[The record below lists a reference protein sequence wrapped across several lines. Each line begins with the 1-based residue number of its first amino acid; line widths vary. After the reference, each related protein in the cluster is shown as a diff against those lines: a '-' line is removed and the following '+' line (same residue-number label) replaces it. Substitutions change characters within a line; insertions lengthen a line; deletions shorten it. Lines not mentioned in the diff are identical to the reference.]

1 MKTPGGTTLNMQ
13 SILQSRRD
21 AAMQRRTD
29 VVALAV
35 GMFVLWSALSA
46 WLGVHA
52 LPYPWTTFARLGSL
66 LGDPGFYPH
75 VAETGK
81 AFAAALVLAVLGGTV
96 LGIMLGVRRL
106 AGDVMEPV
114 LIALYSVPKISLYPI
129 ILLIFGLGISAK
141 IAFGVIHGII
151 PIVLFTMTAVRNIRP
166 VFLRCIKVHRMSP
179 GRAAWQ
185 VLIPAAIPE
194 VVAGLRIGFAL
205 TLLGTLLGE
214 MFASQRGL
222 GHMLMMAIER
232 HDVALIMALAVL
244 LFAFATL
251 ASLLLLWWDRHLR
264 KGWQRGD

>member
-1 MKTPGGTTLNMQ
+1 MKSPTGTTVNMQ
-13 SILQSRRD
+13 AILQSRGD
-21 AAMQRRTD
+21 SALQRRID
-29 VVALAV
+29 VLLLVL
-35 GMFVLWSALSA
+35 GMFGLWAAGSL

-52 LPYPWTTFARLGSL
+52 LPYPWTSLARLGSL
-66 LGDPGFYPH
+66 LADPGFYPH
-75 VAETGK
+75 IEETGK
-81 AFAAALVLAVLGGTV
+81 AFAVALVLAVLGGTV
-96 LGIMLGVRRL
+96 LGILLGIRRL

-114 LIALYSVPKISLYPI
+114 LIAVYSVPKISLYPI
-129 ILLIFGLGISAK
+129 ILLVFGLGISAK

-166 VFLRCIKVHRMSP
+166 VFLRCIQVHRLGP
-179 GRAAWQ
+179 WAAAWQ

-222 GHMLMMAIER
+222 GHLLMMAIER
-232 HDVALIMALAVL
+232 HDVTLIMALAVL

-251 ASLLLLWWDRHLR
+251 ASLLLLKWDQHLR

>member
-1 MKTPGGTTLNMQ
+1 MKSPTATTLNMQ
-13 SILQSRRD
+13 AILQARPDAAAQRRRD
-21 AAMQRRTD
+21 VAAL
-29 VVALAV
+29 VV
-35 GMFVLWSALSA
+35 GMLVLWTALSA

-52 LPYPWTTFARLGSL
+52 LPYPWTTFARLGQL
-66 LGDPGFYPH
+66 LGDPSFYPH
-75 VAETGK
+75 VQETGK
-81 AFAAALVLAVLGGTV
+81 AFVAALALAVAGGTA
-96 LGIMLGVRRL
+96 LGILLGIRKL

-166 VFLRCIKVHRMSP
+166 VFLRCIQVHRLSP
-179 GRAAWQ
+179 WRAAWQ

-232 HDVALIMALAVL
+232 HDVVLIMSLAVL

-251 ASLLLLWWDRHLR
+251 ASILMLKWDRHLR
-264 KGWQRGD
+264 KGWQRDA

>member
-1 MKTPGGTTLNMQ
+1 MKSPTGTTLNMQ
-13 SILQSRRD
+13 AILQSHKD
-21 AAMQRRTD
+21 AAMQRRRD
-29 VVALAV
+29 VVLLVLGMLALWTA
-35 GMFVLWSALSA
+35 FSA

-52 LPYPWTTFARLGSL
+52 LPYPWTTFQRLARL
-66 LGDPGFYPH
+66 LGDAEFYGH
-75 VAETGK
+75 IEETGK
-81 AFAAALVLAVLGGTV
+81 AFAAALVLAVVGGTAV
-96 LGIMLGVRRL
+96 GILLGVRRL

-114 LIALYSVPKISLYPI
+114 LIAVYSVPKISLYPI

-166 VFLRCIKVHRMSP
+166 VFLRCIRVHRLGAWP
-179 GRAAWQ
+179 AAWQ

-222 GHMLMMAIER
+222 GHLLMMAIER
-232 HDVALIMALAVL
+232 HDVSLIMALAVL

-251 ASLLLLWWDRHLR
+251 ASVLLLRWDRHLR
-264 KGWQRGD
+264 KGWQREA

>member
-1 MKTPGGTTLNMQ
+1 MKSPTGTTLNMQ
-13 SILQSRRD
+13 GILQSRRD
-21 AAMQRRTD
+21 AAVQRRTD
-29 VVALAV
+29 VVLLIV
-35 GMFVLWSALSA
+35 GSLGLWAGLSA

-52 LPYPWTTFARLGSL
+52 LPYPWTTFARLAQL
-66 LGDPGFYPH
+66 VADPSFYPH
-75 VAETGK
+75 VEETGR
-81 AFAAALVLAVLGGTV
+81 AFLAAIVLAVAGGTA
-96 LGIMLGVRRL
+96 LGILLGVRRL

-114 LIALYSVPKISLYPI
+114 LIAVYSVPKISLYPI

-166 VFLRCIKVHRMSP
+166 VFLRCIQVHRLGP
-179 GRAAWQ
+179 WRAAWQ

-232 HDVALIMALAVL
+232 HDVSLIMALAVL

-251 ASLLLLWWDRHLR
+251 ASLLLLKWDRHLR
-264 KGWQRGD
+264 KGWHRGA